1 MGRKDNLEIFEDTQR
16 MYSSRDR
23 LISAVEHSKAEQQC
37 FSDSGHHWFGPGDR
51 IYQKP
56 ARILVSPKRTLEA
69 AAPYAYAGKKVCIL
83 NFASA
88 TNPGG
93 GVTKGSSA
101 QEEAICRC
109 STLYPN
115 LKEQHAWNAFYAPH
129 RRARDPLHN
138 DDCIYTPGVMVFK
151 SDAEYPQLLPEEKWH
166 SVNVLTCAAPNLR
179 ERPGNGDT
187 AAHISKD
194 DLKALH
200 EKRMRRVLEIAWAK
214 ENEVVILGAFGCGAF
229 RNPPAVVAQA
239 MKTVVQE
246 YRRKFETMT
255 TLELVLNMLAEAT
268 TTEISKQKNPE
279 SFSDNVEV
287 AHAGGKVAGDARK
300 AIEAQTGAPV
310 ITSKNAAQL
319 NQVVTDLVEGIA
331 AETVSDDDD

>member
-16 MYSSRDR
+16 LYSNNER
-23 LISAVEHSKAEQQC
+23 LISVVKHSSAAQEC
-37 FSDSGHHWFGPGDR
+37 FAGRGLQWYGPGYR

-56 ARILVSPKRTLEA
+56 AKIIVSPKRTLEA

-109 STLYPN
+109 STLYAN
-115 LKEQHAWNAFYAPH
+115 LKEQYAWNAFYAPH
-129 RRARDPLHN
+129 RRAHDPLHN

-151 SDAEYPQLLPEEKWH
+151 SDTDYPQLLPEDKWY

-179 ERPGNGDT
+179 ERPSNEMNAGDGD
-187 AAHISKD
+187 AAVHISRE
-194 DLKALH
+194 DLQALH
-200 EKRMRRVLEIAWAK
+200 EKRMRRVLEIAWRK
-214 ENEVVILGAFGCGAF
+214 GNEVVILGAFGCGAF

-239 MKTVVQE
+239 MKTAVQE
-246 YRRKFETMT
+246 YRKNFET
-255 TLELVLNMLAEAT
+255 
-268 TTEISKQKNPE
+268 
-279 SFSDNVEV
+279 
-287 AHAGGKVAGDARK
+287 
-300 AIEAQTGAPV
+300 IEFAVYCGTQYDTNYRVFQQILSG
-310 ITSKNAAQL
+310 L
-319 NQVVTDLVEGIA
+319 
-331 AETVSDDDD
+331 